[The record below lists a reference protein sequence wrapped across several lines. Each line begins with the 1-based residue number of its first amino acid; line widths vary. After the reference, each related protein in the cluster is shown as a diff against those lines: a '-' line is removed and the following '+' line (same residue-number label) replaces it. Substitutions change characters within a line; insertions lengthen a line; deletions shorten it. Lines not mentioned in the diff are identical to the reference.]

1 MHCIKQN
8 ADQLYRVRRGNDQPF
23 TLVVRRSPEGYE
35 LGEGKGEQLSPEELH
50 ELSVTIYEPNSGESF
65 TPDIRTFGDALGFE
79 LSRVHTERYG
89 LGIYEVEVSFTLDG
103 EGGRTL
109 RAPLCLVVKE
119 GAHFTAQN
127 HQLVLDLAP
136 IAKGERGD
144 RGQSAY
150 EAYIDNTDDDPK
162 MSEAEWI
169 RSLKSVDQRMREAKG
184 YTDARVNDLSNS
196 VANARENIR
205 TGLRRE
211 ADRGD
216 ADTLRG
222 AKNYTE
228 GKTAEAKRYTEE
240 KTAEAKR
247 YTEEKTAEAKRRAEE
262 KAEEAKRY
270 TEEKAEEAKNY
281 ARTWDKHTHTFDLRA
296 LDPNKYYA
304 AIIWLMG
311 TAAGI
316 PYDQA
321 GRFDIALYAGLQ
333 RNVPAPPYATHNN
346 GFFLDL
352 RWSANASGYGGRQ
365 ENRVITHYATGSVR
379 QGQEVVSAPKQRIE
393 PSAEY
398 VYLRGGY
405 IYEME
410 VRSAHEPKFY
420 LATEE
425 WRHERY
431 PNHPIPSPIDIVT
444 PPKTNIKKE
453 EDERNAGDVAT
464 LAGAKAYADGHLAR
478 GRSEVHDEVNILKTQ
493 IAGKMQH
500 FIGSVVPT
508 GYRKGDL
515 WTLTDGWTNFKAG
528 SVLVAGADELAGRY
542 TPSHWQE
549 LWGFR
554 REAKEAVDALQ
565 LGGVQLLRAPWSTA
579 ERVQDGG
586 FYEVK
591 LADKSGKAFEL
602 PAGTY
607 TLSGELEVT
616 RQGNGLMLLPTPYE
630 AVYRNRPNERAR
642 QMTPHTG
649 GRFSLTFTVTSSFT
663 GFYLYPNR
671 DWTKPGEPSSGAGV
685 FRRLKL
691 ERGNKPSD
699 WSPAPED
706 TELLID
712 ERVEAAKAELRSEMS
727 QQREALEA
735 RIAALEVKASGG

>member
-50 ELSVTIYEPNSGESF
+50 KLSVTIYEPNFGEGF

-79 LSRVHTERYG
+79 LTREHTERYG
-89 LGIYEVEVSFTLDG
+89 LGIYEVEVSFTIDG
-103 EGGRTL
+103 EDGRTL

-127 HQLVLDLAP
+127 HQLVLELAP

-150 EAYIDNTDDDPK
+150 EVYLDNTDDDPK

-169 RSLKSVDQRMREAKG
+169 RSLKSVDQRMREAKS

-196 VANARENIR
+196 VANAREAIR

-222 AKNYTE
+222 AKN
-228 GKTAEAKRYTEE
+228 YTEE

-262 KAEEAKRY
+262 KAEEAKHY
-270 TEEKAEEAKNY
+270 TEEKTEEAKNY
-281 ARTWDKHTHTFDLRA
+281 ARTWNKYSHTFNLRA

-311 TAAGI
+311 TPAGI

-352 RWSANASGYGGRQ
+352 RWSVNASGYGGRK
-365 ENRVITHYATGSVR
+365 ENRVITHYATVSVL

-420 LATEE
+420 LATED

-431 PNHPIPSPIDIVT
+431 PNHPIPSPVDIVT
-444 PPKTNIKKE
+444 PPKTDIKKE

-500 FIGSVVPT
+500 FIGSAVPT
-508 GYRKGDL
+508 GYKEGDL
-515 WTLTDGWTNFKAG
+515 WTLTADWTSFKAG

-542 TPSHWQE
+542 TPNHWQE

-579 ERVQDGG
+579 EREQDGRAYG
-586 FYEVK
+586 LMLV
-591 LADKSGKAFEL
+591 DKSGKAFEL

-607 TLSGELEVT
+607 TLSGDMEVK
-616 RQGNGLMLLPTPYE
+616 RKGNGMRIIPTPFKEYFE
-630 AVYRNRPNERAR
+630 GHKDEWGMLYTFPED
-642 QMTPHTG
+642 
-649 GRFSLTFTVTSSFT
+649 GRFAMTFTAKRSFD
-663 GFYLYPNR
+663 GFYLYPSQA
-671 DWTKPGEPSSGAGV
+671 WTSPGDPKAGHVV

-691 ERGNKPSD
+691 ERGNKASD

-706 TELLID
+706 TDNAITTLRTSTEATIAALAQ
-712 ERVEAAKAELRSEMS
+712 RVAALEAAK
-727 QQREALEA
+727 
-735 RIAALEVKASGG
+735 